1 MPEEPQDDSQK
12 SLARYTV
19 LAHVLDQAFRVP
31 GTSWRFGLDPVLGLI
46 PGAGDL
52 VTAFMGAY
60 GVIIAR
66 QLGAPVSVQGRMLLN
81 LALDALAGAVPF
93 VGDLFDFGFKAHV
106 RNRVLLE
113 KYLARPSPTRR
124 SSLLTLIAIL
134 LALALIAFGTIWLA
148 ITGFTWLVR
157 ELRG

>member
-1 MPEEPQDDSQK
+1 MPEVPQDGQK

-93 VGDLFDFGFKAHV
+93 VGDVFDFGFKAHV

-113 KYLARPSPTRR
+113 KYLSRPAPVRR
-124 SSLLTLIAIL
+124 SSLLTLIAML

-157 ELRG
+157 EIRG